1 MAGRQGKQTVRNML
15 WSMAVIALVAG
26 AMYLFIPHDDSKSP
40 VKRVDYRVELLSAR
54 RAAAYPVAAPEGLAK
69 TWKPTSVRFDGT
81 EGDAWHLG
89 FLDPSGEYVVV
100 KQSTAK
106 PSKFIEEAT
115 QRAERTKATEEI
127 DGKTWRRYE
136 GQTYDALVREDKG
149 ATTVVAGTAS
159 FKDLTEMA
167 RALKTS

>member
-1 MAGRQGKQTVRNML
+1 
-15 WSMAVIALVAG
+15 MAVIALVAG
-26 AMYLFIPHDDSKSP
+26 AMYVFIPHDDSKSP

-69 TWKPTSVRFDGT
+69 TWKPTSVRFDGAK
-81 EGDAWHLG
+81 GDAWHLG
-89 FLDPSGEYVVV
+89 FLDPSDEYVVV

-115 QRAERTKATEEI
+115 QRAERTKATEKI
-127 DGKTWRRYE
+127 DGKTWHRYE

-159 FKDLTEMA
+159 FKGLTEMA

>member
-1 MAGRQGKQTVRNML
+1 MV
-15 WSMAVIALVAG
+15 VITLVAG
-26 AMYLFIPHDDSKSP
+26 AMYVFIPHDDSKSP
-40 VKRVDYRVELLSAR
+40 VKRVDYRIELLSAR

-69 TWKPTSVRFDGT
+69 AWKPTSVRFNGA

-89 FLDPSGEYVVV
+89 FLDPSDEYVVV

-115 QRAERTKATEEI
+115 QRAERTKVTEKI
-127 DGKTWRRYE
+127 NDRTWHRYK
-136 GQTYDALVREDKG
+136 GGTYDALVREDKG
-149 ATTVVAGTAS
+149 ATTVIAGTAS
-159 FKDLTEMA
+159 FDRLTEMA